1 MTIEYDIFCFNRTL
15 YITFLEEYEYL
26 ESAILDALSTFYD
39 EWQNSDDGCCCEE
52 YMIKRLSE
60 RYAVLGW
67 ESIEW
72 EEE

>member
-15 YITFLEEYEYL
+15 YVTFPEEYEYF
-26 ESAILDALSTFYD
+26 ESDILDALGTFYD
-39 EWQNSDDGCCCEE
+39 EWQNSDEGYCCEE
-52 YMIKRLSE
+52 YMIKRLLE